1 MIVTRRQLP
10 RRTFLR
16 GMGAAIALPALDAM
30 SPAFAARSF
39 AAGRFVEAGS
49 AATGPTR
56 LSFVYVPNGIT
67 MADWTP
73 AAEGTGFE
81 LTRIMKPLAEFR
93 QDTLVLSGLAHR
105 NGTALGD
112 GPGDHARAAASYL
125 TGVHPR
131 KTAGADIQ
139 NGISVDQVAAQHLAG
154 QARFSSLELGCDDS
168 RTVGNCDSGYSCAY
182 TNSLA
187 WRGPSTPMP
196 PETNPRLVFER
207 LFGDIDT
214 SLPPETR
221 ARRLLHRRSILDLV
235 TARTNELMG
244 DLGTSDRHKLDEYL
258 SSIREIE
265 VRIERAE
272 KDLNGLTPGI
282 DKPSG
287 VPVLYADYVSLMF
300 DLQLVAFQTDSTRIV
315 TMMMG
320 REGSMRTYPEIGV
333 PDPHHPLTHHRGNPE
348 WIEKVTQ
355 VNTMH
360 MELFAGF
367 LKKLRETPDGD
378 GTLFDHSMIVYGS
391 GLSDG
396 NKHTH
401 DDLPV
406 LITGRAGNL
415 RLGRHV
421 IYDKGTPMTN
431 LFLTVLDRMGVPAER
446 LGDST
451 GAIEHLTDV

>member
-1 MIVTRRQLP
+1 MLTRKHLP
-10 RRTFLR
+10 RRTFLK
-16 GMGAAIALPALDAM
+16 GMGAAIALPMLDAM
-30 SPAFAARSF
+30 TPALSAF
-39 AAGRFVEAGS
+39 GRS
-49 AATGPTR
+49 AAPSPLRMAFT
-56 LSFVYVPNGIT
+56 YVPNGIT

-73 AAEGTGFE
+73 KGVGAAFE
-81 LTRIMKPLAEFR
+81 LSRVMKPMAPFR
-93 QDTLVLSGLAHR
+93 QDMSILSGLAHR
-105 NGTALGD
+105 NGMALGD

-139 NGISVDQVAAQHLAG
+139 NGISVDQIAAQHIASTG
-154 QARFSSLELGCDDS
+154 STTRFASLELGCDDS

-214 SLPPETR
+214 SLTPEAR
-221 ARRLLHRRSILDLV
+221 ARRMRYRRSILDLV
-235 TARTNELMG
+235 GERTTELSAT
-244 DLGTSDRHKLDEYL
+244 LGPADKRKLDEYL

-265 VRIERAE
+265 QRIERAE
-272 KDLNGLTPGI
+272 KDLTGLTPAI
-282 DKPSG
+282 DKPTG
-287 VPVLYADYVSLMF
+287 IPVLYADYVNLMF
-300 DLQLVAFQTDSTRIV
+300 DLQLIAFQTDMTRVV

-333 PDPHHPLTHHRGNPE
+333 PDPHHPLTHHRGNAE
-348 WIEKVTQ
+348 WIERVTKV
-355 VNTMH
+355 NELH

-367 LKKLRETPDGD
+367 IGKMKATPDGD
-378 GTLFDHSMIVYGS
+378 GSLLDHSVVIYGS

-396 NKHTH
+396 NRHTH
-401 DDLPV
+401 EDLPV
-406 LITGRAGNL
+406 MLVGKGGNFK
-415 RLGRHV
+415 LGHH
-421 IYDKGTPMTN
+421 IAYPQGTPMTN
-431 LFLTVLDRMGVPAER
+431 LYLTLLDRMGVQPEK

-451 GAIEHLTDV
+451 GMIEHLT